1 MPLVGAAIIPTAPLL
16 VPGVSATLPDGVAEV
31 RQTMGE
37 ALARLEH
44 AEFVVLVAAG
54 EDAAGE
60 RGASGPRGKTHG
72 IRLRLHP
79 TSRRCGALEDNQYTA
94 RPAPCEAGAVAPS
107 VSTEL
112 SAWTT
117 TGELGVYEHAEASL
131 AGFGRPDLST
141 RLRVAS
147 WLSNASCQQ
156 GPLPPSLTVLA
167 LLVGDHAPVVPISVA
182 SCATA
187 HFLAASGAAI
197 ATSLSGRGVLLA
209 AGDLSA
215 GLGERSPRYRVEGAP
230 AWDEA
235 VVAAVDAQRPERL
248 AALGPAEARRVAALG
263 WAPIVVAQAA
273 CMAAGLRLR
282 VKHYSAPRGVGY
294 LVAATDA

>member
-1 MPLVGAAIIPTAPLL
+1 RV
-16 VPGVSATLPDGVAEV
+16 
-31 RQTMGE
+31 
-37 ALARLEH
+37 
-44 AEFVVLVAAG
+44 
-54 EDAAGE
+54 
-60 RGASGPRGKTHG
+60 
-72 IRLRLHP
+72 RLHP
-79 TSRRCGALEDNQYTA
+79 TSRRCGALEDNQDTA
-94 RPAPCEAGAVAPS
+94 RSAPCEAGSTPPGPS
-107 VSTEL
+107 KSSGASPRTPSQRSGASPRTPSQSTEL

-117 TGELGVYEHAEASL
+117 TGEPGVYEHAEASL

-141 RLRVAS
+141 RLRVAG
-147 WLSNASCQQ
+147 WLSDTPCRQR
-156 GPLPPSLTVLA
+156 PLPPSLTVLA
-167 LLVGDHAPVVPISVA
+167 LLVGDRAPIVPISVA

-197 ATSLSGRGVLLA
+197 ATSLPGRGALLA

-215 GLGERSPRYRVEGAP
+215 GLDERSPRYRVEGAP

-263 WAPIVVAQAA
+263 WGPIVVAQAA

-282 VKHYSAPRGVGY
+282 AKHYSAPRGVGY